1 MTQTRLLRV
10 LLAIIDLAQ
19 WLAPPSRRRAWRRQW
34 RADIWHEWRWTGRQ
48 SSPAVRA
55 TLVGR
60 TAGAVRHAFW
70 LRLHVRK
77 IEMLTQ
83 DLRYGWR
90 LLLRKPGFTAVAVLT
105 LGVGIGATIT
115 IFSLMNAVLLRPL
128 TPDEPDRVVRL
139 ASRTATGRAATR
151 FSFSFPDFADIR
163 ERATTL
169 AELSGANLGTFIL
182 SADNRTDQILGEIVS
197 GRYLAMLGARMTEGR
212 PLGDADDRPGATP
225 VVVIGDSLRQRRFGP
240 DTVVVGRQVLLTGTP
255 YTIVGVVDRSFGGS
269 FIAAPVDLWMPIE
282 SSANGLSPN
291 WKTDRASKS
300 LSLIGRLKPGV
311 TVDQARTELQ
321 TIAGV
326 MSRELGPTQAPATID
341 VLPGTLAAGEQRR
354 LARVFLSLLLGLVAL
369 VLAVA
374 CANVGN
380 LMLARVLGRRREL
393 AVRVALGASRARLA
407 WMLLTETALVA
418 VAGGVVALI
427 VSVWSSRLFS
437 SITPLPTLTLRL
449 DLRPDARV
457 IGFAIVT
464 TLAAAAVLATVG
476 AFQAMRADTAP
487 ALKEDTAA
495 AIGGRSPARLRATL
509 AAAQITVS
517 LVLLIGAALFVRSAR
532 NAEAIALGFETRGV
546 LATDLDGAGRSTP
559 AANRRLFDD
568 IVLRVSTLPT
578 VEAAAVSTRAPLDS
592 STPVIRV
599 SAREAIAPT
608 TESAA
613 TTASVLVVSP
623 RYFDVVRTPI
633 VAGRSFG
640 DRDDTDRA
648 RVVIVNE
655 TLAARLWPNG
665 DAIGRRL
672 WLDPS
677 AREVSDVSDTSAQ
690 VIGVARNSK
699 YLTLGEENQGHI
711 YLPFAQHPR
720 PGLALLIRSSDLT
733 DRLTNAVQEALRS
746 VDPNVQGFFT
756 RTLTEHVSV
765 SMLPVRLA
773 AQVAAIVATLA
784 LALAVIGL
792 YSLLSFLV
800 AERTHEIG
808 LRMALGADAHAVVRL
823 VVGQGVRLAGIGLA
837 VGIPAA
843 LASSRLLGSLLYGV
857 SARDPLLF
865 AMSAI
870 AVLIVSAIAC
880 YLPAR
885 RAASVDPLV
894 ALRRD

>member
-1 MTQTRLLRV
+1 
-10 LLAIIDLAQ
+10 
-19 WLAPPSRRRAWRRQW
+19 
-34 RADIWHEWRWTGRQ
+34 
-48 SSPAVRA
+48 
-55 TLVGR
+55 
-60 TAGAVRHAFW
+60 
-70 LRLHVRK
+70 
-77 IEMLTQ
+77 
-83 DLRYGWR
+83 
-90 LLLRKPGFTAVAVLT
+90 
-105 LGVGIGATIT
+105 
-115 IFSLMNAVLLRPL
+115 
-128 TPDEPDRVVRL
+128 
-139 ASRTATGRAATR
+139 
-151 FSFSFPDFADIR
+151 
-163 ERATTL
+163 
-169 AELSGANLGTFIL
+169 
-182 SADNRTDQILGEIVS
+182 
-197 GRYLAMLGARMTEGR
+197 
-212 PLGDADDRPGATP
+212 
-225 VVVIGDSLRQRRFGP
+225 
-240 DTVVVGRQVLLTGTP
+240 
-255 YTIVGVVDRSFGGS
+255 
-269 FIAAPVDLWMPIE
+269 
-282 SSANGLSPN
+282 
-291 WKTDRASKS
+291 
-300 LSLIGRLKPGV
+300 
-311 TVDQARTELQ
+311 
-321 TIAGV
+321 
-326 MSRELGPTQAPATID
+326 
-341 VLPGTLAAGEQRR
+341 
-354 LARVFLSLLLGLVAL
+354 
-369 VLAVA
+369 
-374 CANVGN
+374 
-380 LMLARVLGRRREL
+380 
-393 AVRVALGASRARLA
+393 VRVALGASRARLA

-418 VAGGVVALI
+418 VGGGVVALV

-464 TLAAAAVLATVG
+464 TLAAAAVLAIVG
-476 AFQAMRADTAP
+476 AFQAMRAETAP

-517 LVLLIGAALFVRSAR
+517 LVLLIGAALFMRSAR

-546 LATDLDGAGRSTP
+546 LATDLDGAGRMP

-599 SAREAIAPT
+599 SARGDHADDGVDRDNGE
-608 TESAA
+608 
-613 TTASVLVVSP
+613 
-623 RYFDVVRTPI
+623 R
-633 VAGRSFG
+633 AGRQPEILRRG
-640 DRDDTDRA
+640 ENADRRRTQLRRPRRRDRA

-677 AREVSDVSDTSAQ
+677 VREVSDVSETSFAQ

-756 RTLTEHVSV
+756 RTLSEHVSV

-773 AQVAAIVATLA
+773 ARVAAIVAALA

-808 LRMALGADAHAVVRL
+808 LRMALGADARDVVRL
-823 VVGQGVRLAGIGLA
+823 VVGQGVRLACVGLA

-857 SARDPLLF
+857 SARDPRLF

-894 ALRRD
+894 ALRQD